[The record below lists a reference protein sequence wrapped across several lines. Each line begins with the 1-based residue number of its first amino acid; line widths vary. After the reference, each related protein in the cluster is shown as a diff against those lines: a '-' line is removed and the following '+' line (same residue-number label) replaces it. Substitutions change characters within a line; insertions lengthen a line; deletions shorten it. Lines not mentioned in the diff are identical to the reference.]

1 MLAEMQIATGVRL
14 AAVAAVSARMAL
26 LLGRALP
33 GKRNHLAL
41 QPEAP

>member
-1 MLAEMQIATGVRL
+1 
-14 AAVAAVSARMAL
+14 VSARMAL